1 MALLLS
7 HAIGRSA
14 GAAKQN
20 QKRAERCFSF
30 VVDLTSR
37 CNVAVNDRWLTMDV
51 GVTAIPPSA
60 FYIPEHKHLA
70 HNLARF
76 AYCKTDESIEEA
88 KQRLATLAASK

>member
-1 MALLLS
+1 MAQINFPMTF
-7 HAIGRSA
+7 ANEPGPD
-14 GAAKQN
+14 GT
-20 QKRAERCFSF
+20 
-30 VVDLTSR
+30 VPVSR
-37 CNVAVNDRWLTMDV
+37 DWAFCRWLTVDV

-88 KQRLATLAASK
+88 KKRLAKLAASK